1 MKQLK
6 STAVTT
12 VPIAIGIAFMF
23 LFSSAYADKTHG
35 VNDNS
40 GKTSSPQ
47 SVSAGCVPP
56 STGLELSLNNVKTVI
71 YTGADKW
78 WDLIGNARYEVPKG
92 SGKHSLY
99 TGSLWMGGVDV
110 NNQLKVAAIRFRQ
123 VGNDFWPGPL
133 TTDGAASIDADVC
146 AQYDKFFKI
155 TRAEVDEFVG
165 WYSLMSDPALQ
176 AELFPGYTIPAS
188 ILNWPAHGDVT
199 LGQDYYL
206 APFYDA
212 DGSGD
217 YNPETG
223 GDYPKYDLTGEVD
236 CRTTRDIRLFGDET
250 LWWVFNDKG
259 NIHTETG
266 ADAIGMEI
274 RSQAFAFATND
285 EINNMT
291 FYNYELINR
300 GSFTLTNTYFAQWVD
315 PDLGFANDDFVGC
328 DVMRGLGY
336 CYNGVAVDGS
346 GGPQHYG
353 ANPPAVG
360 IDFFEGPYQDNDGI
374 DNAKGIGPNEAL
386 NGLGYGDGIID
397 NERFGMRRFIYH
409 NNSGG
414 GGNPSQTDPSTGT
427 DYYNYL
433 RGIWLDN
440 TVMCYGGSGH
450 PSGGGNSSVPAQFMF
465 PGDTDPLGWGTNG
478 NIQAAWTEES
488 AGNVPYDRRFMQ
500 SAGPFTL
507 DPGAVNDIT
516 VGAVWARAT
525 SGGAFASVD
534 KLRLVDDKAQ
544 ALFQNCFKVLNG
556 PDAPDVSIIE
566 LDKELIIAIS
576 NRPTSNNYNE
586 GYEEIDPFIISPP
599 GESYDSIFRFEGYQ
613 IFQVLDATVSVAD
626 LHDPDKARLV
636 AQCDVENADAF
647 GNPIDQLVNFEFSD
661 DLNANIPTEEVNGEN
676 KGIRHTF
683 QILNDEFATGD
694 RRLVNHKKYYY
705 IAIAYAY
712 NNYKNY
718 DQSDPLQLDGQ
729 KKPYKAGRKSV
740 TGAIKVNTGIPHIN
754 SPQSGG
760 TNLNSVYGTGPKLKR
775 IEGTGN
781 GGNAADFTAETVTEI
796 LANGRAENPVYTNGR
811 GPVDIKI
818 YNPLNVPNANFT
830 FKMLDSTGGNL
841 DDAYWSLKNEDSGEQ
856 EVFSTSTID
865 YENEQL
871 IPDWGMSLTVK
882 QALEPDDDEAN
893 GSEYIESSVN
903 FVNDR
908 EIWLS
913 SVTDADGASSLN
925 WIRSGSASDDANPEN
940 NDYGDA
946 GQTYEQILGGTW
958 APYKLASHE
967 DGFASPTWKKFKVLN
982 SLSNLHSVDVVITAD
997 KTKWTRSPVI
1007 EVADDGLPTIAGS
1020 RKMDLRQSPSV
1031 DQDGNPDGSG
1041 TLGMGWF
1048 PGYAVNIETGE
1059 RLNIMFGENS
1069 FLAQDRGT
1077 DMIWNPTSHT
1087 RDFLN
1092 TYFGGGHYI
1101 YIMGHNGD
1109 TDNDAPAY
1117 DEGAW
1122 IHQRLSGNNYTP
1134 SDIDKRNVYKD
1145 VMWVNMPLGVDNK
1158 ALLATEVTYKI
1169 RVTRPYRK
1177 GFNNA
1182 TWETGSPQNGN
1193 LPMYTFSTGDLFTVN
1208 DDLTAATDALDL
1220 INVVPNPYYAY
1231 SGYEANQLQTTVKI
1245 TNLPQKCVVS
1255 IYTVNGM
1262 LIRQFKKDEPRTSI
1276 DWDLKNTTG
1285 IPIAG
1290 GVYLIHID
1298 VEGVGEKVIK
1308 FFGALRP
1315 VDLDSF

>member
-1 MKQLK
+1 MIIKVNSISIILVF
-6 STAVTT
+6 SL
-12 VPIAIGIAFMF
+12 MF
-23 LFSSAYADKTHG
+23 LFNNSYAEKTYG
-35 VNDNS
+35 VNGNS
-40 GKTSSPQ
+40 GKTNSPQ

-110 NNQLKVAAIRFRQ
+110 NNQLKVAALRFRQ

-146 AQYDKFFKI
+146 AKYDRFYKI

-165 WYSLMSDPALQ
+165 WYSLLGDPALQ
-176 AELFPGYTIPAS
+176 AELFPGYTIPQS
-188 ILNWPAHGDVT
+188 ILDWPAHGDVT

-206 APFYDA
+206 APFYDL

-274 RSQAFAFATND
+274 RSQAFAFSTND

-315 PDLGFANDDFVGC
+315 PDLGFATDDFVGC

-353 ANPPAVG
+353 ENPPAVG

-374 DNAKGIGPNEAL
+374 DNAFGIGPNEAL

-440 TVMCYGGSGH
+440 TVMVYGGSGH
-450 PSGGGNSSVPAQFMF
+450 PSGGGNPSVPAQFMF

-478 NIQAAWTEES
+478 NVQPPWTEET

-507 DPGAVNDIT
+507 EPGAVNDIT

-525 SGGAFASVD
+525 SGGAFGSVN

-556 PDAPDVSIIE
+556 PDAPDVTVIE
-566 LDKELIIAIS
+566 LDRELILAIS

-586 GYEEIDPFIISPP
+586 LYQEVDPFIISPP
-599 GESYDSIFRFEGYQ
+599 GEQYDSIFRFEGYQ
-613 IFQVLDATVSVAD
+613 IFQVKDATVSVAD

-636 AQCDVENADAF
+636 AQCDIENYDTL
-647 GNPIDQLVNFEFSD
+647 GNPIGQLVNFEFSEN
-661 DLNANIPTEEVNGEN
+661 LNANIPVEEVNGAN

-712 NNYKNY
+712 NNYKTYN
-718 DQSDPLQLDGQ
+718 QSDPLQLDGQ

-740 TGAIKVNTGIPHIN
+740 TGAIKVSTGVPHITD
-754 SPQSGG
+754 PQDGG
-760 TNLNSVYGTGPKLKR
+760 TILNSVYGTGPKLKR

-781 GGNAADFTAETVTEI
+781 GGNAADLTTETVGQI
-796 LANGRAENPVYTNGR
+796 LANGKVEQPVYDNGK
-811 GPVDIKI
+811 GPVKIKI

-830 FKMLDSTGGNL
+830 FRMKDSTGGSL
-841 DDAYWSLKNEDSGEQ
+841 DDAYWSLKNEDSGEE
-856 EVFSTSTID
+856 EVLSISSIKE
-865 YENEQL
+865 ENEQL
-871 IPDWGMSLTVK
+871 IPEWGMSVTVK
-882 QALEPDDDEAN
+882 QVLRPGEDPTAGN
-893 GSEYIESSVN
+893 GYIESSVIYAN
-903 FVNDR
+903 NQS
-908 EIWLS
+908 IWLS
-913 SVTDADGASSLN
+913 AVADADGASAYN
-925 WIRSGSASDDANPEN
+925 WIRSGITSDDANPQN
-940 NDYGDA
+940 NDYAGDDS
-946 GQTYEQILGGTW
+946 QYFEQVLGGTW

-967 DGFASPTWKKFKVLN
+967 DGFGSPTWKKFKVLN
-982 SLSNLHSVDVVITAD
+982 DLKNLHSVDVVITPD
-997 KTKWTRSPVI
+997 KDKWTRCPVI
-1007 EVADDGLPTIAGS
+1007 EVADDGISTIGGA

-1031 DQDGNPDGSG
+1031 GKDGNPDGSG
-1041 TLGMGWF
+1041 TKGMGWF
-1048 PGYAVNIETGE
+1048 PGYAINIETGE

-1069 FLAQDRGT
+1069 FLAQERGT
-1077 DMIWNPTSHT
+1077 DMIWNPTS
-1087 RDFLN
+1087 REIDNLN

-1109 TDNDAPAY
+1109 NPNGNDCPAY

-1122 IHQRLSGNNYTP
+1122 IHQKLSSNNYAP
-1134 SDIDKRNVYKD
+1134 FDPEKRNVYKD
-1145 VMWVNMPLGVDNK
+1145 VMWVNMPLAIDNK
-1158 ALLATEVTYKI
+1158 AFLSSDITYKI
-1169 RVTRPYRK
+1169 RVTRPYK
-1177 GFNNA
+1177 TGFDNA
-1182 TWETGSPQNGN
+1182 TWQSANPQNDN
-1193 LPMYTFSTGDLFTVN
+1193 LPMYTFNTGDLFTETEN
-1208 DDLTAATDALDL
+1208 LEAAKDALSL

-1231 SGYEANQLQTTVKI
+1231 SGYELNQLQTTVKV

-1255 IYTVNGM
+1255 IYTVNGT
-1262 LIRQFKKDEPRTSI
+1262 LIRQFKKDEPTTSI
-1276 DWDLKNTTG
+1276 DWDLKNTAG

-1290 GVYLIHID
+1290 GVYLIHVKVD
-1298 VEGVGEKVIK
+1298 GVGEKVVK